1 MNNSDLVKE
10 VLREYFSD
18 FKEYHLIIL
27 VAFTIII
34 AIVQVAQ
41 AIWVSRKIE
50 KFKNDLKKSEIK
62 FSRFNELQIKILSES
77 YQLLSDFNEST
88 LNVTQDSLSPEK
100 MNKRAKKWFE
110 DYYNFHKHYSR
121 NKFIFLP
128 RIKAKLTL
136 IFSTF
141 EKMKTIV
148 KIEHDTSQKLYT
160 DDHGYAHFKGS
171 NKDLERLLNELG
183 TLNKNDTIKYTLSN
197 IENLKKEIEDFFSAL
212 ES

>member
-1 MNNSDLVKE
+1 MNNPELIKE
-10 VLREYFSD
+10 VLKEYFSD

-34 AIVQVAQ
+34 AIIQVVQ

-50 KFKNDLKKSEIK
+50 KFKNELKKSEIK
-62 FSRFNELQIKILSES
+62 FSRYNELQIRILSES

-88 LNVTQDSLSPEK
+88 LNVTRSNLSPEVL
-100 MNKRAKKWFE
+100 NKRAKKWLE
-110 DYYNFHKHYSR
+110 DYYNFNKHYSR

-128 RIKAKLTL
+128 RIKTKLSL

-148 KIEHDTSQKLYT
+148 KIDHDTSQIHYT
-160 DDHGYAHFKGS
+160 DDHGEVQFVGS
-171 NKDLERLLNELG
+171 HDDLERIHSELG
-183 TLNKNDTIKYTLSN
+183 TLNKNDTIKYTLAN
-197 IENLKKEIEDFFSAL
+197 IENLKKEIENFFSSL
-212 ES
+212 EN